1 MPDLNGISAHC
12 LFCLAYNWSFTTA
25 EKEDFIMAKT
35 ISKEELKQKFD
46 NSDDF
51 TLIEVLEAPSYE
63 KSHIKGAVNIP
74 LAHLAKETSER
85 FQKEDELI
93 VYCADFD
100 CSASPKA
107 ADKLE
112 SIGFSNVWDF
122 SGGKKEW
129 KEAGYP
135 MEEGKS

>member
-1 MPDLNGISAHC
+1 
-12 LFCLAYNWSFTTA
+12 
-25 EKEDFIMAKT
+25 MANT
-35 ISKEELKQKFD
+35 ISKEDLKQKFD
-46 NSDDF
+46 NKENF

-63 KSHIKGAVNIP
+63 KSHIKGAINIP
-74 LAHLAKETSER
+74 LAHLAKEATDR
-85 FQKEDELI
+85 FKKDDELI

-112 SIGFSNVWDF
+112 ALGFSNVLDF
-122 SGGKKEW
+122 AGGKKEW

-135 MEEGKS
+135 VEEGKS